1 MLWPGKVQRTG
12 ENSCLMIAQRVS
24 VPASVIQSSCSGS
37 VSWKSDCRK
46 DARQKNLQRLLSFDI
61 TSVWFPPRDQSIMAV
76 LLVEYHLDDQLLV
89 NGKWNGIELL
99 SCYIMSATD
108 SFIRLEIILNVWK
121 RAWANVFA
129 RWKGTLT
136 ETKIK
141 LRSSE
146 EACTIS
152 RGTPKQV
159 RTLQHA
165 LTASGNLIPKT
176 SWYLKLKLGST
187 CTNPQEAVP
196 SNWQKGGQKER
207 LCLARTGSLT
217 GKECFLVFRRFVC
230 CGDLCLQSAASRATT
245 PFTSPETR

>member
-176 SWYLKLKLGST
+176 SWYLKLKLGSNLHEST
-187 CTNPQEAVP
+187 GSCAFQLTKRRTKRKTVP
-196 SNWQKGGQKER
+196 STHRQSHGEGVFFGVSTF
-207 LCLARTGSLT
+207 CLL
-217 GKECFLVFRRFVC
+217 RRSVSSVC
-230 CGDLCLQSAASRATT
+230 C
-245 PFTSPETR
+245 F